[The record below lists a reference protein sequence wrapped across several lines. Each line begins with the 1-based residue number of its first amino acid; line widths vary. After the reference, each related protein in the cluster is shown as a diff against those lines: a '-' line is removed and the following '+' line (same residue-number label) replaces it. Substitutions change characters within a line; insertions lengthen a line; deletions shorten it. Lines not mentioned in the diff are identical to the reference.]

1 MWWPEQEWEWSPVRR
16 PVSLNEICRVAI
28 LRLTNPELSLEH
40 YPHLEPINPGVVG
53 NGGSEIH
60 ANLLAAVKHVP
71 EPGHGGVL
79 VGFSEFCGEPP
90 KWAESFLHST
100 GWSEGVEVEDVI
112 MASLSSLAGREVAVS
127 RFALIGMA
135 SLFPFSGMGTVALTM
150 SLFSSHWEN
159 PVTWPSVQPMS
170 SNTSFSISSLVSSYL
185 ASLVSLLRKIEYQ
198 SSSTPLTTSLNEKF
212 EAELVTDQML
222 AGIDI

>member
-1 MWWPEQEWEWSPVRR
+1 MG
-16 PVSLNEICRVAI
+16 AA
-28 LRLTNPELSLEH
+28 PELSLEH

-71 EPGHGGVL
+71 EPGHSGVL

-90 KWAESFLHST
+90 KWAESFLHSS
-100 GWSEGVEVEDVI
+100 GWSEGVEVEDVDHGQPL
-112 MASLSSLAGREVAVS
+112 LSSREGGGGLQVCS
-127 RFALIGMA
+127 DWYGLP
-135 SLFPFSGMGTVALTM
+135 LPFLWDGDCGSV
-150 SLFSSHWEN
+150 SHWEN
-159 PVTWPSVQPMS
+159 PVTWPSVQLMS
-170 SNTSFSISSLVSSYL
+170 SNTSLSISSLVSSYL
-185 ASLVSLLRKIEYQ
+185 ASVVSLLRKIEYQ

-222 AGIDI
+222 AGPELRLGEVKAEMAAASFCLA